1 MGQMVIRPLDII
13 YMLEDEDLIDI
24 HPIELSIL
32 CNMASLDQQLHNE
45 KYGKDKPN

>member
-1 MGQMVIRPLDII
+1 MDQMVIRPLDII

-32 CNMASLDQQLHNE
+32 CNMASLDQQLYNE

>member
-1 MGQMVIRPLDII
+1 MERMVIRPLDII
-13 YMLEDEDLIDI
+13 YMLEDEDLADI

-32 CNMASLDQQLHNE
+32 CNMASIDQQLHDE

>member
-1 MGQMVIRPLDII
+1 MERMVIRPLDII
-13 YMLEDEDLIDI
+13 YMLEDEDLSDI

-32 CNMASLDQQLHNE
+32 CNMASIDQQLHDE

>member
-1 MGQMVIRPLDII
+1 MVIKPLDII
-13 YMLEDEDLIDI
+13 YMLEDEDFVGI

-32 CNMASLDQQLHNE
+32 CNMASLDQQLHHE